1 MREEW
6 EYKKLGEVASVTDYV
21 ANGSFATL
29 RENVHYLDTKGY
41 AILIRYADYSNG
53 FDPNKYVYIDEHAYN
68 FLSKSKLYG
77 GEIIMSNV
85 GSIGKLFICPKLPMP
100 MSLAPNSI
108 VINTPN
114 NRFYHYYFKSN
125 SFQGLLKTISSK
137 TALPKFNK
145 TQFKGLVTPVPP
157 LSEQQHIVSELD
169 LLSSIIEK
177 KKAQLKEYDDLAQS
191 IFYDMFGD
199 PVTNE
204 KGWEVV
210 QLGSKCEV
218 SSFKRVLIEDVV
230 DEGIPFIRGTELM
243 SLSKGDKTPFTLF
256 ITPEHYEKVKK
267 ISGVPKIGDLLIP
280 SINANGS
287 VWVLDTEEPR
297 YFKDGRV
304 LWVHVDNNS
313 YTSQALR
320 YIMHYLIMNDYSSV
334 ASGATFA
341 ELKLFVLREL
351 NTILPPRSFQ
361 QSFDEKIKAIEKQKE
376 LIKQSITEAETLFN
390 NRMDYY
396 FD

>member
-1 MREEW
+1 MREGW

-53 FDPNKYVYIDEHAYN
+53 FAPNKYVYIDEHAYN

-85 GSIGKLFICPKLPMP
+85 GSIGKSFICPKLPMP

-145 TQFKGLVTPVPP
+145 TQFKGLVAPVPP
-157 LSEQQHIVSELD
+157 LSEQQRIVAELD

-177 KKAQLKEYDDLAQS
+177 KKAQLIEYDQLAQS

-204 KGWEVV
+204 KGWEVKK
-210 QLGSKCEV
+210 LGEV
-218 SSFKRVLIEDVV
+218 SESELGKTLNSSKNKGKLYPYLCAVNVLWNKIDTSTLKETRF
-230 DEGIPFIRGTELM
+230 EETELERY
-243 SLSKGDKTPFTLF
+243 S
-256 ITPEHYEKVKK
+256 VKK
-267 ISGVPKIGDLLIP
+267 GDLLVCEGGDIGRAAIWQEEYPIQYQNALHRLRFKDTIIP
-280 SINANGS
+280 CFCLMFLQSLKEKGI
-287 VWVLDTEEPR
+287 LDTR
-297 YFKDGRV
+297 YGKGV
-304 LWVHVDNNS
+304 TIKHLVKS
-313 YTSQALR
+313 ALLS
-320 YIMHYLIMNDYSSV
+320 IPIP
-334 ASGATFA
+334 
-341 ELKLFVLREL
+341 
-351 NTILPPRSFQ
+351 LPPLSLQ
-361 QSFDEKIKAIEKQKE
+361 QSFASKIEAIEQQKA
-376 LIKQSITEAETLFN
+376 LIQQSITETETLFN
-390 NRMDYY
+390 SRMDYY
-396 FD
+396 FN

>member
-204 KGWEVV
+204 KGWEVKK
-210 QLGSKCEV
+210 LGDICAQKTKIARASKRFTPNSPIEYIDISSIDNISKTITTTTPYNYCDAPSRAQQIVEYGDILISLVRPNLQNIIQMEV
-218 SSFKRVLIEDVV
+218 F
-230 DEGIPFIRGTELM
+230 GC
-243 SLSKGDKTPFTLF
+243 
-256 ITPEHYEKVKK
+256 
-267 ISGVPKIGDLLIP
+267 
-280 SINANGS
+280 
-287 VWVLDTEEPR
+287 
-297 YFKDGRV
+297 
-304 LWVHVDNNS
+304 
-313 YTSQALR
+313 
-320 YIMHYLIMNDYSSV
+320 
-334 ASGATFA
+334 
-341 ELKLFVLREL
+341 
-351 NTILPPRSFQ
+351 
-361 QSFDEKIKAIEKQKE
+361 
-376 LIKQSITEAETLFN
+376 
-390 NRMDYY
+390 
-396 FD
+396 

>member
-1 MREEW
+1 MREGW

-85 GSIGKLFICPKLPMP
+85 GSIGKSFICPKLTMP

-114 NRFYHYYFKSN
+114 NRFYQYYFKSN

-145 TQFKGLVTPVPP
+145 TQFKGLVAPVPP
-157 LSEQQHIVSELD
+157 LSEQQRIVEELD
-169 LLSSIIEK
+169 LLGSVIEK
-177 KKAQLKEYDDLAQS
+177 KKEQLKELDNLAQS

-204 KGWEVV
+204 KGWEVN
-210 QLGSKCEV
+210 SMNEV
-218 SSFKRVLIEDVV
+218 CNGIGDGLHGTPQYDANGEIAFINGNNLIDGRIVITERTQFVNED
-230 DEGIPFIRGTELM
+230 EA
-243 SLSKGDKTPFTLF
+243 
-256 ITPEHYEKVKK
+256 KK
-267 ISGVPKIGDLLIP
+267 IYIE
-280 SINANGS
+280 
-287 VWVLDTEEPR
+287 LDT
-297 YFKDGRV
+297 
-304 LWVHVDNNS
+304 
-313 YTSQALR
+313 
-320 YIMHYLIMNDYSSV
+320 
-334 ASGATFA
+334 
-341 ELKLFVLREL
+341 
-351 NTILPPRSFQ
+351 NTILLSINGTLGKTAVYNNENIVLGKSACYLRLKNRLNVQFVLALMKTNVFMDFLEKNSSQSTIKNVGLKAIRNYKIILPPLSLQ
-361 QSFDEKIKAIEKQKE
+361 QQFAEKIEAIEQQKE
-376 LIKQSITEAETLFN
+376 LIKQSITEVETLFN
-390 NRMDYY
+390 SRMDYY
-396 FD
+396 FT